1 MTGCLN
7 QVAIR
12 ERRGLCSMAACVQV
26 SLHVPNVALVAG
38 VKKMLKSC
46 HFCSNCCTRHML
58 EELVEVEGEE
68 LLYDSMLRYADV
80 WMGGGGGAIRMSF
93 FDSGG
98 DEGEEDLHNDY
109 G

>member
-12 ERRGLCSMAACVQV
+12 ERRGLCSMAARVQV
-26 SLHVPNVALVAG
+26 SLHVLNVALVTG
-38 VKKMLKSC
+38 VRKLLKSC
-46 HFCSNCCTRHML
+46 HCCSNYCTRHML

-80 WMGGGGGAIRMSF
+80 WMGGGDKDEF
-93 FDSGG
+93 F
-98 DEGEEDLHNDY
+98 
-109 G
+109 

>member
-38 VKKMLKSC
+38 VRKLLKSC
-46 HFCSNCCTRHML
+46 HCCS
-58 EELVEVEGEE
+58 
-68 LLYDSMLRYADV
+68 
-80 WMGGGGGAIRMSF
+80 GGGGGIRMSF